1 VIFILGE
8 MFLSMLLL
16 CHCENHIT
24 YCGIPA
30 CDDWNLL
37 DTCLMVV
44 EGENLHVNETGLAK
58 TVLLK
63 K

>member
-24 YCGIPA
+24 YCDIPT

-37 DTCLMVV
+37 DTCL
-44 EGENLHVNETGLAK
+44 
-58 TVLLK
+58 
-63 K
+63 